1 MAIGFVDLNGTQRI
15 PDKGLTVNNQP
26 NVLVA
31 KFGDGYEQRVE
42 NGINSLNQALNVN
55 FQDREKAE
63 ADAITSFFE
72 SKAGVES
79 FELTIPYGGDGTPGT
94 ESTTERIIK
103 VVCGSWSTVYSYDDF
118 YTVNASFRRVY
129 EA

>member
-1 MAIGFVDLNGTQRI
+1 MAIGFTDLNGTQRI

-26 NVLVA
+26 NVLIA

-42 NGINSLNQALNVN
+42 NGINSLNQTLNVN

-72 SKAGVES
+72 
-79 FELTIPYGGDGTPGT
+79 PGQQFI
-94 ESTTERIIK
+94 RMMIFIL
-103 VVCGSWSTVYSYDDF
+103 
-118 YTVNASFRRVY
+118 
-129 EA
+129 